1 MASYFGALGWF
12 IAVLALIPLALWL
25 LRRTPM
31 GTRLAIG
38 PMRSVASL
46 SITPTQKVVTVE
58 VGGGDERR
66 WLVLGVTNGGIN
78 LLYTLTPQ
86 DPVPKLPS
94 TPSDG
99 FAQLLSRLKG
109 DGGDRGAN

>member
-38 PMRSVASL
+38 PMRSVA
-46 SITPTQKVVTVE
+46 
-58 VGGGDERR
+58 
-66 WLVLGVTNGGIN
+66 
-78 LLYTLTPQ
+78 
-86 DPVPKLPS
+86 
-94 TPSDG
+94 
-99 FAQLLSRLKG
+99 
-109 DGGDRGAN
+109 